1 MLLEHRL
8 PPLILA
14 SGSPRRRQLLSDA
27 GFTFTVQTTGTDES
41 FDASVPLAGVPVL
54 LAERK
59 ARALSPADATHL
71 IIAADTVVIL
81 GSTILNKPADSTEA
95 IAMLSQLSAR
105 THRVVTGVA
114 LIHQGRL
121 HSFAET
127 TEVSFAKLSEA
138 EIAHYVD
145 HYSPLD
151 KAGAYGVQE
160 YIGLRAVA
168 RLVGDFYNVMGLPVC
183 RLTQELATFAAPLAR

>member
-14 SGSPRRRQLLSDA
+14 SGSPRRRQLLADA

-41 FDASVPLAGVPVL
+41 FDASVPLADVPVL

-81 GSTILNKPADSTEA
+81 ENAILNKPADAADA
-95 IAMLSQLSAR
+95 ISMLRQLSGR
-105 THRVVTGVA
+105 THRVITGVA
-114 LIHQGRL
+114 LLHQGRM

-127 TEVSFAKLSEA
+127 TEVSFAQLPEA
-138 EIAHYVD
+138 EIAHYVA
-145 HYSPLD
+145 HFSPLD

-168 RLVGDFYNVMGLPVC
+168 HLNGDFYNVMGLPVC